1 MTYKNKPDTWKA
13 QLIWDKN
20 LKGFLPIYQKEIAY
34 WQKNYRWL
42 SQLIIWLSLTV
53 LPAIGATQQG
63 TKDAEISYLTLFIW
77 LTSIFTPLG
86 VIILAQGCIIEE
98 KLTQTLLW
106 IFSKPVSASGF
117 ILGKFLSYAVFIGT
131 IALGVP
137 AIFIYLV
144 VLVLG
149 LPQQITFLNYLV
161 AILLVYL
168 LVLFNLAVTLML
180 EAIFNSIKTVTAI
193 ALFVFVGGASLN
205 SNAQLSKFEPY
216 SPFSLQRH
224 AITTLV
230 DGFPQQAWLSIS
242 VTVSLII
249 SLLLISFWWMKR
261 YEF

>member
-1 MTYKNKPDTWKA
+1 LHKY
-13 QLIWDKN
+13 
-20 LKGFLPIYQKEIAY
+20 LKGFLPIYHKEIAY

-53 LPAIGATQQG
+53 LPAIAATQHG
-63 TKDAEISYLTLFIW
+63 TEDVEISYLTLFIW
-77 LTSIFTPLG
+77 LTSIFTALG
-86 VIILAQGCIIEE
+86 AIVLAQGCIIEE

-117 ILGKFLSYAVFIGT
+117 ILGKFLSYAVFMGT

-144 VLVLG
+144 ALVLG
-149 LPQQITFLNYLV
+149 LPQQIAFLNYLI

-180 EAIFNSIKTVTAI
+180 GAIFDSIKTVTAI

-216 SPFSLQRH
+216 SPFSLRRH

-230 DGFPQQAWLSIS
+230 DGLPQQAWLSIS
-242 VTVSLII
+242 MTVSLTIL
-249 SLLLISFWWMKR
+249 LLLISFWWMER